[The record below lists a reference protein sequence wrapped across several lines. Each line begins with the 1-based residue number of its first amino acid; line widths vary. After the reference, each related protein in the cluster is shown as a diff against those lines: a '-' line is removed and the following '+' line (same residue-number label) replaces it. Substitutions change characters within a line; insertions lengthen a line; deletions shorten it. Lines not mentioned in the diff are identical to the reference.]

1 MRQVGAQLAVQR
13 EDAAQGAQLVERR
26 SAMLLQRQRVMCEA
40 GGADAGDVVA
50 IVLRGGDVH
59 VVARV
64 ARRQRQWQAMREEEA
79 RDVDQVKQARCHDPG
94 SSS

>member
-26 SAMLLQRQRVMCEA
+26 GAMLLQRQRVIRQA

-50 IVLRGGDVH
+50 IVLRGGDVYL
-59 VVARV
+59 VARV
-64 ARRQRQWQAMREEEA
+64 ARRQRQWQAVREEEA
-79 RDVDQVKQARCHDPG
+79 RDVDQVKQARCHGPG